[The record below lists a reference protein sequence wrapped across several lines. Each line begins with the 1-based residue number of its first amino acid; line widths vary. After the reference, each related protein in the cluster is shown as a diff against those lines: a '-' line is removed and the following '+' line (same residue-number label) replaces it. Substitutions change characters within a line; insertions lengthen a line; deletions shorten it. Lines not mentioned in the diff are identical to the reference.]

1 MGNQK
6 PDHTIDLNGVALR
19 QAAEK
24 RLQARLY
31 RQEPVAPADMMNML
45 HELQVHQI
53 ELEMQNEEL
62 KRVRDELAHAHEIY
76 FDLYNLA
83 PVGYFTI
90 TEVGLIQEV
99 NMTGATLLGW
109 TRAELLQQRMPRFIV
124 SEDQDIYYQHR
135 KALFGTQAPQACE
148 LRLQP
153 KDGRLLWA
161 HLVGALA
168 REAAGGVL
176 CRMTVTDITE
186 RKQAE
191 ERTKAL
197 QAQVERGARMESL
210 GVLAGGVA
218 HDLNNILG
226 PLVAMPEIVEA
237 YLQRCGNPADP
248 DHALALKTLQVMS
261 GAALRASGVV
271 SDLMVMCRRGL
282 YEKTLV
288 DLNQMVD
295 QLLASKQFQ
304 TLQAR
309 RPQVQIIRQ
318 LAAAQLLALGSES
331 RLARVLANLLG
342 NAVEAIAQAG
352 VVTIRTDRRV
362 LAAPYQGYECVPAGD
377 YVLLEVSD
385 SGCGMTPATI
395 SRIFE
400 PFFTTK
406 QPGERSGSGL
416 GLSVVHGLVK
426 DHAGFLDVQ
435 STPGVGTAF
444 SIYLPVATPVAAAPA
459 PAPRPLGGK
468 VRVLAVD
475 DDEGQRFLVQQQLEK
490 LGYTVTVVT
499 NTQDAV
505 AYFAAAAAAGQPAP
519 VDLLLTDMSGEG
531 LDGLEIS
538 QSVRKLYPAL
548 KIIVMS
554 GHAPDD
560 YETQMKTIGFSW
572 LSKPYTRLTLSHAIQ
587 QALHGGAEG

>member
-1 MGNQK
+1 MGTQES
-6 PDHTIDLNGVALR
+6 DHSTDLTGSVLR

-24 RLQARLY
+24 RLQARIY
-31 RQEPVAPADMMNML
+31 RQEPVAPADMMNL
-45 HELQVHQI
+45 IHELQVHQI

-62 KRVRDELAHAHEIY
+62 KRVRDELAHAREIY

-90 TEVGLIQEV
+90 TEAGLIQEV
-99 NMTGATLLGW
+99 NMTGATLLGL
-109 TRAELLQQRMPRFIV
+109 TRLELLRQRMSRFIA
-124 SEDQDIYYQHR
+124 SEDQDVYYHHR
-135 KALFGTQAPQACE
+135 KALFETKTPQECE
-148 LRLQP
+148 LRLRQ

-168 REAAGGVL
+168 QDAAGGML
-176 CRMTVTDITE
+176 CRVTMPDITG

-191 ERTKAL
+191 DRAKDL
-197 QAQVERGARMESL
+197 QAKVERGARMESL

-226 PLVAMPEIVEA
+226 PLVAMPELVEA

-248 DHALALKTLQVMS
+248 EHAATLKTLQMMT

-288 DLNQMVD
+288 DLNQMIE
-295 QLLASKQFQ
+295 QLLATKQVQ
-304 TLQAR
+304 VLQAR

-318 LAAAQLLALGSES
+318 LAAAQLVALGSEA
-331 RLARVLANLLG
+331 RLSRVLTNLLG
-342 NAVEAIAQAG
+342 NAVDAIYQAG

-362 LAAPYQGYECVPAGD
+362 LSVPHQGYERVPPGD

-385 SGCGMTPATI
+385 TGCGMSPQTMM
-395 SRIFE
+395 RIFE

-406 QPGERSGSGL
+406 QTGERCGCGL

-426 DHAGFLDVQ
+426 DHEGFLDVQ
-435 STPGVGTAF
+435 SAPGVGTTF
-444 SIYLPVATPVAAAPA
+444 GIYLPAAVTVAAPVTKD
-459 PAPRPLGGK
+459 PHLPRGTE
-468 VRVLAVD
+468 RILAVD
-475 DDEGQRFLVQQQLEK
+475 DDAGQRFVVQQQLEK
-490 LGYTVTVVT
+490 LGYAVTVVT
-499 NTQDAV
+499 NTQEAV
-505 AYFAAAAAAGQPAP
+505 EVFTVAAAAGQPAP
-519 VDLLLTDMSGEG
+519 VELLLTDMSGEG

-538 QSVRKLYPAL
+538 RRVRKLYPEQ
-548 KIIVMS
+548 KIVVMS
-554 GHAPDD
+554 GHSPDD

-572 LSKPYTRLTLSHAIQ
+572 LGKPFTRLTLARAIQ